1 MFFGKAD
8 PSQAIYRSRR
18 LDQSS
23 ESSSSSKA
31 ATFIWNPQASKP
43 QSPTSSLLSS
53 SPESVNLGSILQP
66 SKPPI
71 PPSAADSGCTFFNAR
86 PKPRSAKGGT
96 LIDFPHNHSIL
107 YKITPGEY
115 HEKIIWRFGKCLDR
129 ALENMGLSDDDF
141 FFAGTGCKK
150 GHSSETE
157 PGTSFYPGTEPAPG
171 APWPWSSLVL
181 EVGTSESVAQLY
193 NDAQWWFANSGHQT
207 KIVVLVSAT
216 PVTHDADVEI
226 WMEVT
231 STRVGATTRAQDAH
245 ALERT
250 KMASIRNGVMSGD
263 TLVIDFEALMRRP
276 ARATHEK
283 RMCK

>member
-53 SPESVNLGSILQP
+53 SPESVNLVRQIPAALFSTLVQNPEVPKEVRSSI
-66 SKPPI
+66 S
-71 PPSAADSGCTFFNAR
+71 
-86 PKPRSAKGGT
+86 
-96 LIDFPHNHSIL
+96 PHNHSIL